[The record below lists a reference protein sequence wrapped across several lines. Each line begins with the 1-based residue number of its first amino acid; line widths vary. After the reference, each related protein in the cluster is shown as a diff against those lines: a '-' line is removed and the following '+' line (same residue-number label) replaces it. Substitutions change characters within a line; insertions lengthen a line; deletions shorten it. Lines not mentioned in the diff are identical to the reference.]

1 MSETRFLSTSLSPS
15 QDLVQRA
22 QSQCN
27 RDSKRDITSWLPMA
41 PRRSKSS
48 KEKDTPTAEGWFLVD
63 HRQRNGKVIKVCM
76 CLCISGKVSFAWRLM
91 SIIVVQLSL
100 SRDATENFGLYCFGA
115 PRGPKPHQDKPK
127 ELSLVYYMLE
137 TLRTSTLF
145 FFPFLFSSASREN
158 ENVTAVVRATRCFH
172 AKGLCFHFLVN
183 LWLTGFWRFRQFIN
197 LEPVYGKATY

>member
-48 KEKDTPTAEGWFLVD
+48 KEKDTPTAEGWFLID

-115 PRGPKPHQDKPK
+115 PRGQNPIKTNLRNCRSYITCWK
-127 ELSLVYYMLE
+127 LWGLVP
-137 TLRTSTLF
+137 F
-145 FFPFLFSSASREN
+145 FFSLSFFQ
-158 ENVTAVVRATRCFH
+158 C
-172 AKGLCFHFLVN
+172 K
-183 LWLTGFWRFRQFIN
+183 
-197 LEPVYGKATY
+197 